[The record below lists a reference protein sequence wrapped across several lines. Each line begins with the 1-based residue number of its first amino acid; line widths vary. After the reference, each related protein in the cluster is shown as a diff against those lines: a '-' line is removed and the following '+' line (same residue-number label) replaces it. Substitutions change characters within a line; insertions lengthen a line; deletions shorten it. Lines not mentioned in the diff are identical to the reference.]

1 MGPFVSDT
9 RRFDMH
15 YKCHST
21 SICRFWGPFFP
32 FRPLTSIIFMKIDPK
47 VTPSWTQVHPK

>member
-9 RRFDMH
+9 RRYDMH